1 MQTWFE
7 CKVKYTKT
15 LESGRE
21 QNVTENYLL
30 DAVSFTD
37 AEARITRQ
45 MREMV
50 KGEFSITDIKKSRI
64 AETFPYE
71 KGEWWFLSL
80 IHICIGCKGCY

>member
-50 KGEFSITDIKKSRI
+50 KGIQHNR
-64 AETFPYE
+64 
-71 KGEWWFLSL
+71 
-80 IHICIGCKGCY
+80 H